1 VTSLSDEEI
10 MTSGSGS
17 LEQQLAVPSERLTTH
32 IDETSLGFTSTQEM
46 APLEGTIGQERAL
59 KALDFGLDVDAH
71 GFNIFVAGAP
81 GSGRNTTLASV
92 ISKLAASR
100 PVPNDWVYVHNFHEP
115 MKPEGISLPPG
126 MGRHLASS
134 MDELVVEAKERIP
147 RAFEG
152 GEYQQRVET
161 ALTDVHNKHREL
173 TEEMV
178 AEAKGRGVALALTDS
193 GIMATPL
200 GADGEPMTPEQLNAM
215 SEADSERVQEQQ
227 KALQEFIGDRI
238 STLRQLEREAVRV
251 RHQVNRDIAE
261 FVLQTLFAE
270 LQETFS
276 EHANALAY
284 LEQVRED
291 MVQNVSMFLHQ
302 ERPQGGPPGLQEMI
316 AGMGG
321 GGGDDMTRYK
331 VNVFVDHSR
340 SQGAPFVSEQSPTYH
355 NLFGRMQHVLRQG
368 VMSTDF
374 TMLSAGAIQK
384 ANGGFLVLQVAD
396 LLTYPFVWQ
405 ALKQAIK
412 NRQAKIENVA
422 EQYSLIATSNL
433 EPEAIPLDVKIVL
446 VGNSNLARMLML
458 HDEDFSKLFKVKAE
472 FGYEFEIN
480 TENIKKHAQ
489 FIVNRV
495 QEHGLRHFAA
505 SGVARLIEHSSR
517 LVEDQERLTARF
529 TEIADLITEAAY
541 CAKMADHDLVTGE
554 DVLRAVQEQRERSN
568 LIEDRLQSLYDE
580 GTIRLEV
587 DGEAVGQIN
596 GLAVIDMG
604 DYSFGRPSR
613 LTARVG
619 LGRGDFGSV
628 EQSAQMSGRVHT
640 KGFQILIGY
649 LMGKYGVDATFP
661 FRVSIAFEQTY
672 EEIDGDSA
680 SSTEA
685 YALLSAISGV
695 PIKQGFAVTGSVDQH
710 GRVQAIGGATR
721 KIEGFFDVCKSKGL
735 TGSQGVLIPATNI
748 RHLVLRKEVVDAV
761 NAGQFHIYG
770 VETLEQG
777 IELLTGLPAGEQ
789 GDDGKYPDGTINAK
803 VTTALEGM
811 AERLRGADRN
821 SRAPRDGE
829 KPVDLQDTDAPDR
842 DPREGPGT
850 PPTPPAAKV

>member
-1 VTSLSDEEI
+1 MTNRSD
-10 MTSGSGS
+10 S
-17 LEQQLAVPSERLTTH
+17 LEQRLAVPVDRLTTH
-32 IDETSLGFTSTQEM
+32 IDETSLGFTSTREM
-46 APLEGTIGQERAL
+46 APLDGTIGQERAL

-92 ISKLAASR
+92 IGKLAASR
-100 PVPNDWVYVHNFHEP
+100 PVPNDWVYVHNFNDP
-115 MKPEGISLPPG
+115 MKPKGISLPPG
-126 MGRHLASS
+126 MGRHLASN
-134 MDELVVEAKERIP
+134 MDELVTEAKERIP

-152 GEYQQRVET
+152 AEYQQRVET
-161 ALTDVHNKHREL
+161 ALTDVHAKHREL

-178 AEAKGRGVALALTDS
+178 AEARTRGVALALTDS
-193 GIMATPL
+193 GIIATPL

-215 SEADSERVQEQQ
+215 SEAEAERVQQQQ
-227 KALQEFIGDRI
+227 KALQDFIGDRI
-238 STLRQLEREAVRV
+238 STLRSLEREAVRV
-251 RHQVNRDIAE
+251 RHQVNRDIGE
-261 FVLQTLFAE
+261 FVLQALFAE
-270 LQETFS
+270 LRETYK
-276 EHANALAY
+276 ENPGALAY

-291 MVQNVSMFLHQ
+291 MVNNVSSFLHQ
-302 ERPQGGPPGLQEMI
+302 ERSQGGPPGLQDLI
-316 AGMGG
+316 AGMSGG
-321 GGGDDMTRYK
+321 GGGDETLRYK

-340 SQGAPFVSEQSPTYH
+340 SNGAPYVPEQSPTYH

-374 TMLSAGAIQK
+374 TMLSAGAIHK

-405 ALKQAIK
+405 ALKQALK

-422 EQYSLIATSNL
+422 EQYSLIATSSL
-433 EPEAIPLDVKIVL
+433 EPEPIPLDVKVVL
-446 VGNSNLARMLML
+446 VGNSYLARLLML
-458 HDEDFSKLFKVKAE
+458 YDEDFSKLFKVKAE
-472 FGYEFEIN
+472 FGHEFEIN

-489 FIVNRV
+489 FVVNRV
-495 QEHGLRHFAA
+495 QEHGLRHFDA

-529 TEIADLITEAAY
+529 VEIEDLITEAAY

-568 LIEDRLQSLYDE
+568 LIEDRLQDLYDH
-580 GTIRLEV
+580 GTIRLDV

-596 GLAVIDMG
+596 GLAIIDMG

-619 LGRGDFGSV
+619 LGRGEFGSV

-661 FRVSIAFEQTY
+661 VRVSIAFEQTY

-685 YALLSAISGV
+685 YALLSALSGV
-695 PIKQGFAVTGSVDQH
+695 PIKQGFAVTGSIDQH

-721 KIEGFFDVCKSKGL
+721 KIEGFFDVCKAKGL

-748 RHLVLRKEVVDAV
+748 RHLVLRKEVIDAV
-761 NAGQFHIYG
+761 QAGTFHIYG
-770 VETLEQG
+770 VETIEQG
-777 IELLTGLPAGEQ
+777 IEILTGVKAGVP
-789 GDDGKYPDGTINAK
+789 GRGGKYPKGTINAK
-803 VTTALEGM
+803 VTAALEGM
-811 AERLRGADRN
+811 AERLRGAERN
-821 SRAPRDGE
+821 ARAPRDGE
-829 KPVDLQDTDAPDR
+829 KPVNIEQPEGRDR

-850 PPTPPAAKV
+850 PPTPSTVDV

>member
-1 VTSLSDEEI
+1 MVL
-10 MTSGSGS
+10 
-17 LEQQLAVPSERLTTH
+17 LLCAVALRLPSE
-32 IDETSLGFTSTQEM
+32 LG
-46 APLEGTIGQERAL
+46 P
-59 KALDFGLDVDAH
+59 GL
-71 GFNIFVAGAP
+71 FVL
-81 GSGRNTTLASV
+81 R
-92 ISKLAASR
+92 
-100 PVPNDWVYVHNFHEP
+100 
-115 MKPEGISLPPG
+115 
-126 MGRHLASS
+126 
-134 MDELVVEAKERIP
+134 
-147 RAFEG
+147 
-152 GEYQQRVET
+152 
-161 ALTDVHNKHREL
+161 
-173 TEEMV
+173 
-178 AEAKGRGVALALTDS
+178 TDS
-193 GIMATPL
+193 GILATPL
-200 GADGEPMTPEQLNAM
+200 GADGEPMTPEQLSAM
-215 SEADSERVQEQQ
+215 SEADAERVQQQQ
-227 KALQEFIGDRI
+227 KALQEFIGERI

-251 RHQVNRDIAE
+251 RHQVNRDIGE
-261 FVLQTLFAE
+261 FVLQALFAE
-270 LQETFS
+270 LRETYK
-276 EHANALAY
+276 EHPEAITY

-291 MVQNVSMFLHQ
+291 MVQNVSSFLHQ
-302 ERPQGGPPGLQEMI
+302 ERPQGGPPGLQDLI
-316 AGMGG
+316 AGMSGG
-321 GGGDDMTRYK
+321 GGGDETLRYR

-340 SQGAPFVSEQSPTYH
+340 SNGAPYVSEQSPTYH

-374 TMLSAGAIQK
+374 TMLSAGAIHK

-405 ALKQAIK
+405 ALKQALK

-422 EQYSLIATSNL
+422 EQYSLMPTSSL
-433 EPEAIPLDVKIVL
+433 EPEAIPLDVKVVL

-458 HDEDFSKLFKVKAE
+458 YDEDFSKLFKVKAE
-472 FGYEFEIN
+472 FGHEFEIN

-489 FIVNRV
+489 FVVNRV
-495 QEHGLRHFAA
+495 QEHGLRHFDA

-517 LVEDQERLTARF
+517 LVEDQDRLTARF
-529 TEIADLITEAAY
+529 VEIEDLITEAAY

-568 LIEDRLQSLYDE
+568 LIEDRLQDLYDH

-587 DGEAVGQIN
+587 DGEQVGQIN

-619 LGRGDFGSV
+619 LGRGEFGSV
-628 EQSAQMSGRVHT
+628 EQSAQMSGRIHT

-661 FRVSIAFEQTY
+661 VRVSIAFEQTY

-685 YALLSAISGV
+685 YALLSALSGV
-695 PIKQGFAVTGSVDQH
+695 PIKQSFAVTGSIDQH

-721 KIEGFFDVCKSKGL
+721 KIEGFFDVCKAKGL
-735 TGSQGVLIPATNI
+735 TGSQGVLIPATNT

-761 NAGQFHIYG
+761 KAGQFHIYG
-770 VETLEQG
+770 VETIEQG
-777 IELLTGLPAGEQ
+777 IELLTGVKAGVP
-789 GDDGKYPDGTINAK
+789 GRGGKYPKGTINAK
-803 VTTALEGM
+803 VTAALEGM
-811 AERLRGADRN
+811 ADRLRGADRN

-829 KPVDLQDTDAPDR
+829 KPVELKDPEGRDR

-850 PPTPPAAKV
+850 PPTPSTVDV

>member
-1 VTSLSDEEI
+1 
-10 MTSGSGS
+10 MTSHSGS
-17 LEQQLAVPSERLTTH
+17 LEKRLAVPVNRLTTH
-32 IDETSLGFTSTQEM
+32 IDETSLGFTSTREM
-46 APLEGTIGQERAL
+46 APLEGTIGQTRAL

-92 ISKLAASR
+92 IGKLAAGR
-100 PVPNDWVYVHNFHEP
+100 PVPNDWIYVHNFHEP
-115 MKPEGISLPPG
+115 MKPRGISLPAG
-126 MGRHLASS
+126 MGRHFATS
-134 MDELVVEAKERIP
+134 MDELVTEAKERIP

-152 GEYQQRVET
+152 GEYQQRVES
-161 ALTDVHNKHREL
+161 ALTEVHAKHKEL
-173 TEEMV
+173 TAEMV
-178 AEAKGRGVALALTDS
+178 EEALKRGVALALTDS
-193 GIMATPL
+193 GIIATPL
-200 GADGEPMTPEQLNAM
+200 GADGEPMTPEQLSEM
-215 SEADSERVQEQQ
+215 SGADGERIQQQQ
-227 KALQEFIGDRI
+227 KALQEFIGERI
-238 STLRQLEREAVRV
+238 PTLRQLERDAVHA

-261 FVLQTLFAE
+261 FVLQALFAE
-270 LQETFS
+270 LREAYQDHS
-276 EHANALAY
+276 EALEY

-291 MVQNVSMFLHQ
+291 MVHNVPSFLHQ
-302 ERPQGGPPGLQEMI
+302 ERSQGGPPGVQELI

-321 GGGDDMTRYK
+321 GGGGNDTLRYK

-340 SQGAPFVSEQSPTYH
+340 SQGAPCVFEQSPTYH
-355 NLFGRMQHVLRQG
+355 NLFGRMQHTLRQG

-374 TMLSAGAIQK
+374 TMLSAGAIHN

-405 ALKQAIK
+405 ALKQALK
-412 NRQAKIENVA
+412 NQQARLENVG
-422 EQYSLIATSNL
+422 EQYSLMPTSSL
-433 EPEAIPLDVKIVL
+433 EPEAIPLDVKVVL

-458 HDEDFSKLFKVKAE
+458 YDEDFPKLFKVKAE
-472 FGYEFEIN
+472 FGHEFEIN

-495 QEHGLRHFAA
+495 QESGLRHFDA

-517 LVEDQERLTARF
+517 LVEDQEHMTARF
-529 TEIADLITEAAY
+529 SDISDLIVEAAY
-541 CAKMADHDLVTGE
+541 CAKVAGRDLVIGE
-554 DVLRAVQEQRERSN
+554 DVLGAVQEQRERSN
-568 LIEDRLQSLYDE
+568 LVEDRLQDLYDQ
-580 GTIRLEV
+580 GTIRMEV

-619 LGRGDFGSV
+619 LGRGEFGSV

-649 LMGKYGVDATFP
+649 MMGKYGVDATFP
-661 FRVSIAFEQTY
+661 VRVSIAFEQTY

-685 YALLSAISGV
+685 YALLSALSGV
-695 PIKQGFAVTGSVDQH
+695 PIKQGFAVTGSMDQH

-721 KIEGFFDVCKSKGL
+721 KIEGFFAVCKAKGL

-761 NAGQFHIYG
+761 KAGEFHIYG
-770 VETLEQG
+770 VETIEQG
-777 IELLTGLPAGEQ
+777 IELLTGVKAGVS
-789 GDDGKYPDGTINAK
+789 GKGGKYPKGTINAK
-803 VTTALEGM
+803 VIAALEGM

-821 SRAPRDGE
+821 GRAPRDGE
-829 KPVDLQDTDAPDR
+829 KSVNVQEPEGRDR

-850 PPTPPAAKV
+850 PPVPPAAKA